1 MSTGL
6 REVTDTDLDEAL
18 ERVLVPRFAAL
29 LAARTA
35 GHCVRVTDLGAP
47 LAARLCRRLRGATG
61 TAAQIHVLGQ
71 PPQVPDDVAV
81 SGTKLVELR
90 NPDADGRQRPPL
102 LVFIPPGTH
111 ASAEDSFGV
120 ATFEQS
126 EPGDVYQELVTRLQA
141 GLPDELRTAIGEL
154 FGVLDEQTVE
164 PGRVD
169 AGPLRRARFLLTI
182 EHNDRDPQA
191 AGGALFELG
200 LIPDFELFADPTQVR
215 TRAARNARTVQALS
229 RADRSVRQRV
239 VDLRLTDA
247 AFRTRVA
254 ELLTDAGRDASANWT
269 RRIVVDRANWG
280 LSFHRWPLP
289 QDRVATAVRITLAEL
304 ALPRAGGRH
313 EHRDHPVLDTI
324 TGQAYLPGGASGHN
338 QLPVAFEV
346 TPDPRQVRG
355 LTSFTVQLMS
365 EESGPTGVHAVVK
378 VGTNRRQTYKAV
390 LKRLRSARLDNGW
403 HYLRVTPMDSDGV
416 PLPVETGHPA
426 SHHDAHGGEV
436 PDRHADN
443 ESDRFYVVADDDL
456 DEPPAPPRTRRSVG
470 VTQELLR
477 LAFEASVDG
486 RDGQGVSCQ
495 QTSWK
500 DPAHT
505 VVEAEFGAHGTAQVP
520 LAPILAELERQILAD
535 PAQLAV
541 RQLTTAAGQPP
552 RLVQVEPAHPPLA
565 SSDRLDTF
573 LATRAAVL
581 TAISGDDAM
590 VVAGRDL
597 SRIDAAVLAY
607 AEAYTDLLNGSL
619 HSTGRVAETELTRR
633 LATLLQI
640 DTVVVEHQ
648 DIRGNLH
655 QLTLVAPTHPLRLL
669 WMVTWARLGRH
680 WLTEAS
686 TDAPAESPA
695 TVSGK
700 DRIRA
705 AAERLFAL
713 TPTGFPLMIVG
724 ADGRLS
730 AATADLA
737 TYWGAFLPAETG
749 DPHTLLADVAAALG
763 VPDAP
768 NAALTVTAGQLADRI
783 ERYVRMHPY
792 VATLVLCV
800 VNPGRAEL
808 LADTLIEL
816 ERRRPLRHLSY
827 DLRLFA
833 ADPQRAGTGAAL
845 AQLLTGEWSTAA
857 EAETFCTPRSAGL
870 APKLAVA
877 VLPLDDFRSAT
888 SRHTAH
894 VTLLF
899 DAFSGEDLG
908 VGPARPDSTA
918 PVHGLVQELTVD
930 YVDTA
935 DGIVAWHKQ
944 PRHGPGRDI
953 PGAEEYSDLLTAL
966 PRVISVAAATVA
978 TGEAGTGL
986 VPRITLNLTAADG
999 SLLHQAHR
1007 CSDWVITV
1015 DRTLG
1020 IEYFDS
1026 PGSSRRPDYI
1036 IDFASTGPDGLG
1048 HQLVVSSRSVDELRA
1063 LLHPMMN
1070 QHGFQ
1075 VDRRHA
1081 GTFFDQ
1087 LRLLSGRLAFKIAS
1101 TAPNQ
1106 RTEVLGLALARLY
1119 LEHQA
1124 VLGNQILVP
1133 LDSHLELYRE
1143 ARRRA
1148 DEVTESIGLRRTD
1161 LALFSLDAERRTI
1174 TCRLVEVKCHSTLT
1188 SIADLQKV
1196 RSEIIEQLSRSRDV
1210 LAESFDPAH
1219 HQPDRPDRASRNA
1232 ELAALLRFYLG
1243 RAVRHGII
1251 DDAGPIADEARWML
1265 DHLDWGYQLNFTQT
1279 GLIFD
1284 LRGSGTDQD
1293 VESDVEFHRIG
1304 RDVIDELLGGIVT
1317 DPVLAA
1323 ATHTDTRSQG
1333 TLATR
1338 PSTVARLPQA
1348 AFRAPA
1354 RDHVVPQG
1362 RPADDRD
1369 PAAADDLSDAADA
1382 TQANLGSAPDDVRP
1396 RSEPAHPVEPQEST
1410 DRPQP
1415 PESTDH
1421 RQLAVPDPS
1430 AQSIQPDIYLGAARP
1445 SPQYGILAEY
1455 GGRHIALDLNETHTI
1470 SLFGV
1475 QGTGKSYTMGTI
1487 VEAASLATP
1496 PVNHLPQPLATI
1508 IFHYSAI
1515 LNYVPEFTSLVAPNS
1530 DEAQVQRL
1538 RERYGVEPAG
1548 LGDVLM
1554 LVPEDQLEQRRSEYP
1569 GIELRALKFSSTEL
1583 RAAHWRF
1590 LMGAV
1595 GNQST
1600 YIRQLGR
1607 IMKAHRDNLSIG
1619 VLRAGVDQSTLS
1631 DPIKQLAHQR
1641 LDLAADYIDDTV
1653 RIQDLVR
1660 PGRVVIV
1667 DLRDELIEKD
1677 EALGLFVVLMELFSE
1692 ATSDG
1697 RRFNKLVVF
1706 DEAHKFIDSPDLA
1719 AGLIES
1725 VREMRHKGMSILV
1738 ASQEPT
1744 SVPVALIE
1752 LSNQLILHKFNSP
1765 AWLKHLQKA
1774 NAALADLTPAKMAAL
1789 GRGEAYIWSSKATDA
1804 AFTRSAVKAQIRP
1817 RITQHG
1823 GSTKTAVSE

>member
-29 LAARTA
+29 LAARA
-35 GHCVRVTDLGAP
+35 PGHCVRVTDLGAP
-47 LAARLCRRLRGATG
+47 LAAQLCRRLRAATG

-71 PPQVPDDVAV
+71 PPQVPDDVAI

-90 NPDADGRQRPPL
+90 NPDADDRQRPPL

-126 EPGDVYQELVTRLQA
+126 EPGDIYQELATRLQTA
-141 GLPDELRTAIGEL
+141 LPDGLRTAISEL
-154 FGVLDEQTVE
+154 FGVLDEQATEAYGIV
-164 PGRVD
+164 
-169 AGPLRRARFLLTI
+169 AGPLQRARFLLSV

-200 LIPDFELFADPTQVR
+200 LIPDFELFADPAQVR
-215 TRAARNARTVQALS
+215 TRATRNARTIQALN

-247 AFRTRVA
+247 AFRTKVA
-254 ELLTDAGRDASANWT
+254 EFLTDAGRDTSLDWT

-289 QDRVATAVRITLAEL
+289 EDRIASAVRITIDEL
-304 ALPRAGGRH
+304 PLPRAGGRP
-313 EHRDHPVLDTI
+313 EHRDHPVLGSI
-324 TGQAYLPGGASGHN
+324 TGQAYLPGGTSGHN
-338 QLPVAFEV
+338 QLSVVFGV
-346 TPDPRQVRG
+346 TPDARQVRG
-355 LTSFTVQLMS
+355 LTSFSVQLMS
-365 EESGPTGVHAVVK
+365 EESGPTGIHTTVK
-378 VGTNRRQTYKAV
+378 VGTNRRQTYKAM
-390 LKRLRSARLDNGW
+390 LKRLRPARLDHGW
-403 HYLRVTPMDSDGV
+403 HYIRVTPMDSAGV
-416 PLPVETGHPA
+416 PLPVETSQHASRRDQPESELPA
-426 SHHDAHGGEV
+426 SH
-436 PDRHADN
+436 PDN
-443 ESDRFYVVADDDL
+443 ESHRFYVVAENDL
-456 DEPPAPPRTRRSVG
+456 DEPPSHPNNRRTAG

-477 LAFEASVDG
+477 LAFEASADG
-486 RDGQGVSCQ
+486 RDWQEVSCQ

-500 DPAHT
+500 DPART
-505 VVEAEFGAHGTAQVP
+505 IVEADFGGHGTAQVP
-520 LAPILAELERQILAD
+520 LAPILAELERQILAE
-535 PAQLAV
+535 PTRLAG
-541 RQLTTAAGQPP
+541 RQLSTAAGQSP
-552 RLVQVEPAHPPLA
+552 RLVEVEHQHPPLA
-565 SSDRLDTF
+565 ASERLDKF

-581 TAISGDDAM
+581 TAISGDDGM

-597 SRIDAAVLAY
+597 SRIDTAVLAY
-607 AEAYTDLLNGSL
+607 AEAYTELLNGSL
-619 HSTGRVAETELTRR
+619 HSTGRIADTELTRQ
-633 LATLLQI
+633 LTTLLQI

-680 WLTEAS
+680 WLAEAS
-686 TDAPAESPA
+686 SVAPLVHVVAA
-695 TVSGK
+695 GDK
-700 DRIRA
+700 DRVRA
-705 AAERLFAL
+705 AAQRLFAL
-713 TPTGFPLMIVG
+713 APTGFPLTAVG
-724 ADGRLS
+724 TDGRLS
-730 AATADLA
+730 AAAVDLA
-737 TYWGAFLPAETG
+737 THWGVYLPAETG
-749 DPHTLLADVAAALG
+749 DPQTLLADVASALG
-763 VPDAP
+763 VPDSP
-768 NAALTVTAGQLADRI
+768 SAALTVTAGQLADRI

-800 VNPGRAEL
+800 VNPGRAEQ

-816 ERRRPLRHLSY
+816 ERRKNLRHLSY

-833 ADPQRAGTGAAL
+833 ADPQQTGTGMAL
-845 AQLLTGEWSTAA
+845 AQLLSGEWSTTA
-857 EAETFCTPRSAGL
+857 EAETFCTPTSTGL

-894 VTLLF
+894 LTLLF

-930 YVDTA
+930 YVDTT

-953 PGAEEYSDLLTAL
+953 PGSEEYSDLLTAL
-966 PRVISVAAATVA
+966 PQTISVATATVA

-986 VPRITLNLTAADG
+986 VPRITLNLTAADA

-1020 IEYFDS
+1020 VEYFDS
-1026 PGSSRRPDYI
+1026 PGSSRRTDYI

-1048 HQLVVSSRSVDELRA
+1048 HQLVVSSRSVDELRS
-1063 LLHPMMN
+1063 LLRPMLD

-1119 LEHQA
+1119 LSHQA
-1124 VLGNQILVP
+1124 VLGDQILVP
-1133 LDSHLELYRE
+1133 LDSHLELYRD

-1148 DEVTESIGLRRTD
+1148 DEVAESVGLRRTD
-1161 LALFSLDAERRTI
+1161 LALFSLDAQRRAI

-1196 RSEIIEQLSRSRDV
+1196 RNEITEQLSRSRDV
-1210 LAESFDPAH
+1210 LAEGFDPAYY
-1219 HQPDRPDRASRNA
+1219 QPDRPDRASRNA

-1251 DDAGPIADEARWML
+1251 DGASEIAEEAHWML
-1265 DHLDWGYQLNFTQT
+1265 DHLDWGYQLSFTQT

-1293 VESDVEFHRIG
+1293 DEGEVEFHRVG
-1304 RDVIDELLGGIVT
+1304 RDVISELLGGIAT

-1323 ATHTDTRSQG
+1323 ASPTDTHSEG
-1333 TLATR
+1333 TFGTR
-1338 PSTVARLPQA
+1338 QSTVARLPQA

-1362 RPADDRD
+1362 RPPSDRD
-1369 PAAADDLSDAADA
+1369 PETPNNQDDAITDA
-1382 TQANLGSAPDDVRP
+1382 TPIGP
-1396 RSEPAHPVEPQEST
+1396 EPVESTGPAELLEST
-1410 DRPQP
+1410 DRSEQP
-1415 PESTDH
+1415 
-1421 RQLAVPDPS
+1421 LPDPPAPS
-1430 AQSIQPDIYLGAARP
+1430 VQPDIYIGAAGP
-1445 SPQYGILAEY
+1445 SPQYGIIGEY

-1475 QGTGKSYTMGTI
+1475 QGAGKSYTLGTI

-1496 PVNHLPQPLATI
+1496 PVNRLPQPLATI
-1508 IFHYSAI
+1508 IFHYSPI
-1515 LNYVPEFTSLVAPNS
+1515 LSYVPEFTSLVAPNS
-1530 DEAQVQRL
+1530 DATQVQRL
-1538 RERYGVEPAG
+1538 RDRYGVAPAG
-1548 LGDVLM
+1548 LDDVLM
-1554 LVPEDQLEQRRSEYP
+1554 LIPEDQLEQRRTEYP

-1607 IMKAHRDNLSIG
+1607 IMKAHRNNLSINA
-1619 VLRAGVDQSTLS
+1619 LRAGVDQSSLS

-1641 LDLAADYIDDTV
+1641 LDLAADYIDDTA

-1660 PGRVVIV
+1660 PGRVIIV

-1692 ATSDG
+1692 ATSAG

-1738 ASQEPT
+1738 ASQEPA
-1744 SVPVALIE
+1744 SVPIALIE
-1752 LSNQLILHKFNSP
+1752 LSNQLILHRFTSP

-1789 GRGEAYIWSSKATDA
+1789 GRGEAYIWSGKATDPD
-1804 AFTRSAVKAQIRP
+1804 FSRRAVKAHIRP
-1817 RITQHG
+1817 RITEHG
-1823 GSTKTAVSE
+1823 GSTKTAVAAD